1 MSEQSTGTA
10 GVQSLARGL
19 QVISSFDAEHASMTL
34 SEVAA
39 RTGLSRATARR
50 FLLTCRIWAMSARTA
65 STSS

>member
-10 GVQSLARGL
+10 PVQSLARGL

-50 FLLTCRIWAMSARTA
+50 FLLTL
-65 STSS
+65 